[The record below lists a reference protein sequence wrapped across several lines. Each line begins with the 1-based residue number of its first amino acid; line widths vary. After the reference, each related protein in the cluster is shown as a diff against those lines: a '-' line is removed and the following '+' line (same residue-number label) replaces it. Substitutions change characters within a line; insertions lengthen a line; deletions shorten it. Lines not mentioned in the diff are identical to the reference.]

1 LARGAGLAGRA
12 WPPRPPVWLRRERS
26 DAMNLNLYPVLA
38 RRNSRA
44 GRREQVLEG
53 MWAGKGMK
61 EIGADLGIS
70 PKTAEFHRAR
80 LYRLFGVQDPVSLC
94 RRAMVIGLIRLP
106 ATHRRQRRQQR
117 GTAEP

>member
-1 LARGAGLAGRA
+1 
-12 WPPRPPVWLRRERS
+12 
-26 DAMNLNLYPVLA
+26 MNPILYPELA
-38 RRNSRA
+38 RRNSRS

-80 LYRLFGVQDPVSLC
+80 LYRLFGVGDPVSLC
-94 RRAMVIGLIRLP
+94 RRAIVVGLIRP
-106 ATHRRQRRQQR
+106 PVTYRRQRRQRR
-117 GTAEP
+117 GNSEP

>member
-1 LARGAGLAGRA
+1 
-12 WPPRPPVWLRRERS
+12 
-26 DAMNLNLYPVLA
+26 MNPTLYPELA

-44 GRREQVLEG
+44 GRREQILEG

-80 LYRLFGVQDPVSLC
+80 LYRLFGVGDPVSLC
-94 RRAMVIGLIRLP
+94 RRAMVVGLIRPP

-117 GTAEP
+117 GNTEP

>member
-1 LARGAGLAGRA
+1 M
-12 WPPRPPVWLRRERS
+12 WLRRERS
-26 DAMNLNLYPVLA
+26 DAMNPTLYPELA

-80 LYRLFGVQDPVSLC
+80 LYRLFGVGDPVSLC
-94 RRAMVIGLIRLP
+94 RRAIVIGLIRP
-106 ATHRRQRRQQR
+106 PGIHGRQWRQQR
-117 GTAEP
+117 GNTEP